1 MASHMQLQLPKEF
14 SLLLL
19 SDRSRLEPIL
29 SSADYRI
36 SEYSFTNLYM
46 WRNYYKLRW
55 AIIDDIFF
63 LVAEVNR
70 NNTDKFYAFP
80 PICLNKSEWATALN
94 YLHTWSQ
101 TNGLLLFLNRV
112 PDAVVAVV
120 EKFKEMAQNDG
131 NPQIQIQIQPDRDNW
146 DYVYLRTDLSDLP
159 GKAYAN
165 FRKTKNYF
173 KKSNSW
179 QYEPIV
185 PAIREQIL
193 QLQTEW
199 CDMHACEESES
210 LYQEDQAIHEILPHW
225 DTLNLLGG
233 TLFVENR
240 IVAFTVAEKLS
251 PNTIVI
257 HAEKADPSFRGV
269 YECLVQEFSSSLPE
283 NITFINREQDLGQEK
298 LRQAKERYHPHHM
311 VQKSIIEI
319 EN

>member
-1 MASHMQLQLPKEF
+1 MALHLQLQLPEDF
-14 SLLLL
+14 SPLLL

-29 SSADYRI
+29 SLADYKI

-63 LVAEVNR
+63 LVADANR
-70 NNTDKFYAFP
+70 NNSDKFYAFP
-80 PICLNKSEWATALN
+80 PICQDESKWITALM
-94 YLHTWSQ
+94 YLRTWSKN
-101 TNGLLLFLNRV
+101 NGLPLSINRV
-112 PDAVVAVV
+112 PDGVVKKFRNVV
-120 EKFKEMAQNDG
+120 QIDG
-131 NPQIQIQIQPDRDNW
+131 NLQNQIQIQSDRDSW
-146 DYVYLRTDLSDLP
+146 DYVYLRTDLSDLS

-173 KKSNSW
+173 KKSNNW
-179 QYEPIV
+179 RYEPIV

-210 LYQEDQAIHEILPHW
+210 LSQEDQGIHEILTHW

-233 TLFVENR
+233 VLFVEDR
-240 IVAFTVAEKLS
+240 IVAFSIAEKLNPS
-251 PNTIVI
+251 TIVI
-257 HAEKADPSFRGV
+257 HVEKADPSFRGV

-319 EN
+319 